1 MKKIALIS
9 TLYLVMPM
17 MAMAQPQ
24 NQTDIDFS
32 NIKMVR
38 GNNLDIQGIVGV
50 LKNVINW
57 IFTLLLIF
65 AVIMVLV
72 AAYNYLFSRGDDEKI
87 SKANKMLLY
96 AAVAVAVGLLAQAVV
111 FIVNNLVSRAVQ

>member
-17 MAMAQPQ
+17 MAMAQAQ

>member
-17 MAMAQPQ
+17 MAMAQ
-24 NQTDIDFS
+24 
-32 NIKMVR
+32 
-38 GNNLDIQGIVGV
+38 DIQRLNSINMVDGRSISGIDGIVGV
-50 LKNVINW
+50 LGTIVDW
-57 IFTLLLIF
+57 IFTLLLVF
-65 AVIMVLV
+65 AVIMVLI
-72 AAYNYLFSRGDDEKI
+72 AAYNYLFSRGDNEKI

-111 FIVNNLVSRAVQ
+111 FIVDNLVSSAVQ